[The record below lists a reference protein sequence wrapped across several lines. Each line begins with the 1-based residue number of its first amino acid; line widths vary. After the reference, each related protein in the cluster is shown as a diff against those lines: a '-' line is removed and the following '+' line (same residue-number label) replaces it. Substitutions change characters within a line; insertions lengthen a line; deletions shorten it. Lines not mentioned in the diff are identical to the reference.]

1 MSDTFPDLV
10 ASLSATRTL
19 TAEDTLAMRR
29 AVWSDGTITA
39 DEADGIM
46 ALNAA
51 CDRRSREWI
60 DFFVEVMVDYVV
72 RQQEPAGYVD
82 DAKAAWLMAAIDR
95 DGRVDSLS
103 ELELIVHL
111 MEVAD
116 SVPESF
122 RTYALRQV
130 ETAVMVGDG
139 PTRSG
144 RLEAGC
150 INAIE
155 VELLRRMIFANG
167 GDGAYVVSTAEADM
181 LFRLK
186 DATLGADNAPSW
198 RDLFVKAAGN
208 HLMAHRN
215 YETLSRE
222 DQSQLNRYEADT
234 RINIGRFFGRMVG
247 RGRPEL
253 SPAALAISD
262 EMNDDAAAAVDRAIT
277 PAEAKWLRDRVDGDG
292 KVDAMEQALYD
303 FVSAESGQ
311 KVA

>member
-1 MSDTFPDLV
+1 MSVALDDLV
-10 ASLSATRTL
+10 ASLSAKRTI
-19 TAEDTLAMRR
+19 TADDTLGIRR
-29 AVWSDGTITA
+29 VVWTDGTITP
-39 DEADGIM
+39 DEADQIM

-51 CDRRSREWI
+51 CDRRSREWM

-72 RQQEPAGYVD
+72 RQQEPTGYVD

-103 ELELIVHL
+103 ELELLVKL
-111 MEVAD
+111 METAD
-116 SVPESF
+116 SVPDSL
-122 RTYALRQV
+122 RTYSLRQV
-130 ETAVMVGDG
+130 ETAVMMGDG

-144 RLEAGC
+144 RLEKGC

-167 GDGAYVVSTAEADM
+167 GDGAYIVSTAEADM

-198 RDLFVKAAGN
+198 QDLFVKAVGN

-215 YETLSRE
+215 YETLSAKNAA
-222 DQSQLNRYEADT
+222 QLNRYEADT
-234 RINIGRFFGRMVG
+234 HVNIGRFFGRMVG

-253 SPAALAISD
+253 TQAALAISD
-262 EMNDDAAAAVDRAIT
+262 EMNDDAAAAVDRAVT
-277 PAEAKWLRDRVDGDG
+277 PAEAKWLHDHVDGDG
-292 KVDAMEQALYD
+292 KLDAMEQALYD
-303 FVSAESGQ
+303 FVTEESGQ

>member
-1 MSDTFPDLV
+1 MSDAFAALV
-10 ASLSATRTL
+10 ARLAASRTI
-19 TAEDTLAMRR
+19 TADDTLGIRR
-29 AVWSDGTITA
+29 AVWADGTITA

-51 CDRRSREWI
+51 CDRRSREWL
-60 DFFVEVMVDYVV
+60 DFYSEVMVDYIV
-72 RQQEPAGYVD
+72 RQQEPQGYVD

-95 DGRVDSLS
+95 DGRVDSLG
-103 ELELIVHL
+103 ELELLVKL

-116 SVPESF
+116 SVPGALRS
-122 RTYALRQV
+122 YALRQV

-155 VELLRRMIFANG
+155 VELMRRMIFAAG
-167 GDGAYVVSTAEADM
+167 GDGAYVVSSEEADM

-186 DATLGADNAPSW
+186 DATLGNDNASSW
-198 RDLFVKAAGN
+198 QDLFVKGVGN

-215 YETLSRE
+215 YETLSRDDE
-222 DQSQLNRYEADT
+222 RQLNSYAAD
-234 RINIGRFFGRMVG
+234 NHVSLGRFFGRMIG
-247 RGRPEL
+247 RGHSEL
-253 SPAALAISD
+253 SSAALSLPYR
-262 EMNDDAAAAVDRAIT
+262 MNDDAAAAVDHAVT
-277 PAEAKWLRDRVDGDG
+277 PVEAAWLRGHIDGDHQ
-292 KVDAMEQALYD
+292 VDAMEKALLD
-303 FVSAESGQ
+303 FVYAETGQ

>member
-1 MSDTFPDLV
+1 MSVALDDLV
-10 ASLSATRTL
+10 ASLSAKR
-19 TAEDTLAMRR
+19 
-29 AVWSDGTITA
+29 TITA
-39 DEADGIM
+39 DETLGIRRVVWTDGTITPDEADQIM

-51 CDRRSREWI
+51 CDRRSREWM

-72 RQQEPAGYVD
+72 RQQEPTGYVD

-103 ELELIVHL
+103 ELELLVKL
-111 MEVAD
+111 METTD
-116 SVPESF
+116 SVPDSL
-122 RTYALRQV
+122 RTYGLRQV
-130 ETAVMVGDG
+130 ETAVMMGDG

-144 RLEAGC
+144 RLEKGS

-198 RDLFVKAAGN
+198 QDLFVKAVGN
-208 HLMAHRN
+208 HLIVQRH
-215 YETLSRE
+215 YLSLRDE
-222 DQSQLNRYEADT
+222 QHENPYDVYAELGIRRVINRFA
-234 RINIGRFFGRMVG
+234 GVF
-247 RGRPEL
+247 RGRKK
-253 SPAALAISD
+253 
-262 EMNDDAAAAVDRAIT
+262 DDNAEEVAAVVT
-277 PAEAKWLRDRVDGDG
+277 PGAVEWLHGRIDSDG
-292 KVDAMEQALYD
+292 KLDAMEQALHD
-303 FVSAESGQ
+303 FVTAETGQ